1 MRAKSRTTSVRTP
14 LVLSAQ
20 SVGLLAAFA
29 FLSWTAFSIGFANL
43 LTTAAAQTGR
53 VDIANSAIRVNPQ
66 DPEAHHVRSAILV
79 NDDPPA
85 ANSESTLAVAL
96 RPRDYIFWL
105 GLAQTRELNYDLGGA
120 IDAATQAARL
130 APSYS
135 QPHWRLG
142 NLLVRA
148 GRSDEGFT
156 ELRLAGKS
164 NPSLWPSIIDLAW
177 HLSSEDAEY
186 VKRAVQ
192 PNTTD
197 GWIEL
202 SDYFR
207 ARGKFSEAVQT
218 ISAADA
224 SARSYRRRL
233 LEELISRKSFADAY
247 QLWTSAQVA
256 NSDKD
261 NPIFDPGFEQGSDLT
276 EPGFGWRA
284 GKSQHVTVAVDSQT
298 SSTGNASL
306 RVDFNG
312 ESDPNT
318 LLLSQVVMVQPNS
331 RYTLKFMGRSEK
343 LISGGLPEIRILD
356 AVSGVVLGNSVLRQQ
371 TDGWVEYS
379 IDFALPA
386 NASAI
391 EIGLRRQTCATNPC
405 PIFGTLWL
413 DN

>member
-1 MRAKSRTTSVRTP
+1 MI
-14 LVLSAQ
+14 SAQ
-20 SVGLLAAFA
+20 SVALLAVFA

-43 LTTAAAQTGR
+43 LTAAAARTGR
-53 VDIANSAIRVNPQ
+53 VEVADSAIRLNPQ

-79 NDDPPA
+79 NDDPSA
-85 ANSESTLAVAL
+85 ANSESTLAVTL

-105 GLAQTRELNYDLGGA
+105 GLAQTRELNNDIGGA
-120 IDAATQAARL
+120 IDAATEAARL
-130 APSYS
+130 APAYS

-148 GRSDEGFT
+148 GRIDEGFT

-177 HLSSEDAEY
+177 HLSKEDAEY
-186 VKRAVQ
+186 VKRVVQ

-207 ARGKFSEAVQT
+207 SHGKFSEAVQT

-233 LEELISRKSFADAY
+233 LEELISHKNFADAY
-247 QLWTSAQVA
+247 QLWTAEHA
-256 NSDKD
+256 TNSDND
-261 NPIFDPGFEQGSDLT
+261 NPIFDSGFEQGSDLT

-284 GKSQHVTVAVDSQT
+284 GKFQRVTVAVDGQT
-298 SSTGNASL
+298 SSTGKASL
-306 RVDFNG
+306 KIDFNG
-312 ESDPNT
+312 ESDPNSS
-318 LLLSQVVMVQPNS
+318 LLSQVVMVQPNS
-331 RYTLKFMGRSEK
+331 HYTLKFTGRSDK
-343 LISGGLPEIRILD
+343 LISGGLPAVRILD
-356 AVSGVVLGNSVLRQQ
+356 AVSGAVLGESVLRQQ
-371 TDGWVEYS
+371 TGGWLDYS
-379 IDFALPA
+379 IDFNLPA
-386 NASAI
+386 NVSAI
-391 EIGLRRQTCATNPC
+391 EIRLQRQSCTTNPC

-413 DN
+413 DNFSLHKRQS